1 MASPRSRD
9 LDWELAD
16 LSDNDFDELQDLK
29 VAEGAA
35 IARKPSFART
45 SKEVSSG
52 RRMVENS
59 FALHATLKCPSKRA

>member
-35 IARKPSFART
+35 IA
-45 SKEVSSG
+45 
-52 RRMVENS
+52 
-59 FALHATLKCPSKRA
+59 